1 MKNILPVLAAFIL
14 FISCTTSVNKK
25 FPEGEL
31 PPKTNVVKLNPKPFI
46 PRLPDILHENSG
58 IILWDSLFWTINDS
72 GGENKVYAF
81 DFSGKIKMEIEIE
94 EARNKDWEEIAQ
106 DENHIYIG
114 DMGNNS
120 SARKDL
126 KIYSIKKKDISKK
139 ERQKVAAK
147 KIEFTYSN
155 QGDYSLQRHSG
166 SFDCEAMVA
175 FNDLLYLFTKDWK
188 NQTTTVYSIPLKEG
202 KYNIEPIDSLNVTA
216 LITGADISPD
226 GSKLALSGYKDF
238 KPILWYFTEI
248 SSKNIFGIRKTFVE
262 MDSIF
267 GAQTEGICFWGND
280 SLFISCEG
288 NSMFDPQVFLFDLK
302 EIEINGTSTD
312 K

>member
-1 MKNILPVLAAFIL
+1 MKNILPVLVAIIL
-14 FISCTTSVNKK
+14 FISCISPVRKK
-25 FPEGEL
+25 IPE
-31 PPKTNVVKLNPKPFI
+31 VKLPAKTSILKINPTPFI
-46 PRLPDILHENSG
+46 HRLPDELKENSG

-81 DFSGKIKMEIEIE
+81 DFSGKIKMEIEVE
-94 EARNKDWEEIAQ
+94 GATNKDWEEIAQ
-106 DENHIYIG
+106 DEHHIFIG
-114 DMGNNS
+114 DMGNNF

-126 KIYSIKKKDISKK
+126 KIYSIKKKDISKEEK
-139 ERQKVAAK
+139 QKVDAK
-147 KIEFTYSN
+147 EIEFSFSN
-155 QGDYSLQRHSG
+155 QKDFSLQRHSG
-166 SFDCEAMVA
+166 AFDCEAMVV

-188 NQTTTVYSIPLKEG
+188 NQMTTVYSLPLKKG
-202 KYNIEPIDSLNVTA
+202 KYSIEPIDSLNVTA

-226 GSKLALSGYKDF
+226 RTKQTLSGYKDF
-238 KPILWYFTEI
+238 KPILWYFTGI
-248 SSKNIFGIRKTFVE
+248 SDENIFGTSRNFVE

-288 NSMFDPQVFLFDLK
+288 NPMFDPQVFLFDLK
-302 EIEINGTSTD
+302 KIENNGASTN